1 MRKPLLLTCLI
12 FCLLLSGATPIMS
25 ADNLRDTSD
34 GSAGEWSIGSWFAV
48 RLPGLIALP
57 APIYTN
63 IFNDGPDPV
72 ESSDQKEEESSEENP
87 EEEDNT
93 GEPTPFDSGGSGT
106 VSGSR
111 E

>member
-1 MRKPLLLTCLI
+1 MRKPLLLICVI
-12 FCLLLSGATPIMS
+12 CCLLLSGATPLIS
-25 ADNLRDTSD
+25 AVDRQSSDDTSV
-34 GSAGEWSIGSWFAV
+34 AWSLGSWFAAE
-48 RLPGLIALP
+48 LPGLRLLP

-72 ESSDQKEEESSEENP
+72 ESSEPKEDQTTDEDSEDDES
-87 EEEDNT
+87 T
-93 GEPTPFDSGGSGT
+93 GGPTPFDSGGSGN